1 MTCVTCRIQFAAMI
15 SLSVVIITFNEEKN
29 IVRCIDSVKTLA
41 DEIIVVDS
49 FSSDNTR
56 GLCETMGVKFVGH
69 KFEGFTEQKKFAVGQ
84 ATNDYILALD
94 ADEQLSLELTESIR
108 SVKNDWKADGYSM
121 NRLNSYAGKW
131 IKSCGWYPDTKIRL
145 WNRRKGNW
153 GGGLVHETVIMEE
166 GSKIFHLDGD
176 LLHHAYDN
184 ASQLIQKMQQQYADL
199 FADEHAH
206 KQQVSTFKIIYKT
219 IASFFK
225 SYIVKGGI
233 WDGYEGLVISVSNA
247 NGVFYKYAKLL
258 EANRALK
265 K

>member
-1 MTCVTCRIQFAAMI
+1 MVN
-15 SLSVVIITFNEEKN
+15 LSVVIITFNEEKN
-29 IVRCIDSVKTLA
+29 IVRCLDSVKTLA

-49 FSSDNTR
+49 FSTDNTR
-56 GLCETMGVKFVGH
+56 GLCEKAAVRFIEH
-69 KFEGFTEQKKFAVGQ
+69 KFEGFTKQKQFAVAQ
-84 ATNDYILALD
+84 ASSDYILALD
-94 ADEQLSLELTESIR
+94 ADEYLSVDLAEAIR
-108 SVKNDWKADGYSM
+108 SAKNDWRADGYSM

-145 WNRRKGNW
+145 WDRRKGNW
-153 GGGLVHETVIMEE
+153 GGGLVHETVVMEE
-166 GSKIFHLDGD
+166 GSKIFHLKGD

-199 FADEHAH
+199 FVREHAQ
-206 KQQVSTFKIIYKT
+206 KKQVSTFMIIYKT
-219 IASFFK
+219 VASFFK

-233 WDGYEGLVISVSNA
+233 WDGYEGLIISVSNA

-258 EANRALK
+258 EANRHHK